1 MKCPLCNTE
10 MRIQSSEYVLNQG
23 KLFAKQILVCRK
35 KDCSNY
41 NKEVKTV
48 YVPLEVSEDSGAVEQ

>member
-10 MRIQSSEYVLNQG
+10 MRIQSSGYVLNKG
-23 KLFAKQILVCRK
+23 KLFAKQVLVCRK
-35 KDCSNY
+35 KDCKNF

-48 YVPLEVSEDSGAVEQ
+48 YVPLEVSEDSEAAEE